1 MGGGAEA
8 PPVRGGG
15 QRSSR
20 FLGSRRMRKMFIG
33 LAVVVGSLAIAVR
46 AYERWWFPRNP
57 ERHPDPSARLVA
69 PADGR
74 IVYVE
79 QVEDGVVP
87 IAIKERREIPLDEVV
102 KGDERPPA
110 GVLIGIFM
118 SPFDVHYQ
126 RSPIAG
132 TVTEV
137 TYHPSGH
144 NHVMGS
150 MFLRNLVGMEP
161 LHAKS
166 PHIYDNERNVVRID
180 GADLTAFVVQIADQQ
195 VNTIDCYVA
204 DGDAV
209 DMGER
214 IGMIRRGSQV
224 DLFVVGA
231 TVDDFAGLAGGMK
244 VMAGETVF
252 LS

>member
-1 MGGGAEA
+1 M
-8 PPVRGGG
+8 
-15 QRSSR
+15 
-20 FLGSRRMRKMFIG
+20 RR
-33 LAVVVGSLAIAVR
+33 LAFTIAVLVGALVVLAR
-46 AYERWWFPRNP
+46 AYERWWFPRDP
-57 ERHPDPSARLVA
+57 ERQIDPSARIVA

-74 IVYVE
+74 IVYVAA
-79 QVEDGVVP
+79 VEEGVVP
-87 IAIKERREIPLDEVV
+87 IAVKERREIPLDEIV

-132 TVTEV
+132 VVGEV
-137 TYHPSGH
+137 SYHPTSF

-166 PHIYDNERNVVRID
+166 PHIHDNERNVIRID
-180 GADLTAFVVQIADQQ
+180 GEELTAFVVQIADQQ
-195 VNTIDCYVA
+195 VNKVECYVTP
-204 DGDAV
+204 GDRV
-209 DMGER
+209 EMGDR

-224 DLFVVGA
+224 DVFVVGV
-231 TVDDFAGLAGGMK
+231 TVEDFAGLDVGTK
-244 VMAGETVF
+244 VAAGETV
-252 LS
+252 LLR

>member
-1 MGGGAEA
+1 
-8 PPVRGGG
+8 
-15 QRSSR
+15 
-20 FLGSRRMRKMFIG
+20 MRKALVGFGI
-33 LAVVVGSLAIAVR
+33 AVGILAIAVR
-46 AYERWWFPRNP
+46 AYERWWFPRDP
-57 ERHPDPSARLVA
+57 ERVVDPSALIVA

-74 IVYVE
+74 VVYVAS
-79 QVEDGVVP
+79 VENGVVP
-87 IAIKERREIPLDEVV
+87 IAIKGRREIPLDEIV
-102 KGDERPPA
+102 KGSERPLA

-126 RSPIAG
+126 RSPVSG
-132 TVTEV
+132 VVSEV
-137 TYHPSGH
+137 TYHPAGY

-166 PHIYDNERNVVRID
+166 PHIHDNERNVIRID
-180 GADLTAFVVQIADQQ
+180 TTDRTVFVVQIADQQ
-195 VNTIDCYVA
+195 VNKIDCYVTE
-204 DGDAV
+204 GDAV
-209 DMGER
+209 DIGER

-231 TVDDFAGLAGGMK
+231 TVGDFADLEIGMK
-244 VMAGETVF
+244 VAAGETVL

>member
-1 MGGGAEA
+1 MRRAARTTVIALGAL
-8 PPVRGGG
+8 VV
-15 QRSSR
+15 
-20 FLGSRRMRKMFIG
+20 
-33 LAVVVGSLAIAVR
+33 LAR

-57 ERHPDPSARLVA
+57 DREIDPSARVVA

-74 IVYVE
+74 IVYVAA
-79 QVEDGVVP
+79 VEEGVVP
-87 IAIKERREIPLDEVV
+87 IAVKERREIPLDEIV
-102 KGDERPPA
+102 KGGDRPAA

-132 TVTEV
+132 VVSEV
-137 TYHPSGH
+137 TYHPTAH

-150 MFLRNLVGMEP
+150 MFMRNLVQMEP

-166 PHIYDNERNVVRID
+166 PHIHDNERNVIRID
-180 GADLTAFVVQIADQQ
+180 GESLTAFVVQIADQQ
-195 VNTIDCYVA
+195 VNKIDCYVEV
-204 DGDAV
+204 GDRV
-209 DMGER
+209 EMGER

-224 DLFVVGA
+224 DLFLVGV
-231 TVDDFAGLAGGMK
+231 TVDDLDGLAVGAK
-244 VMAGETVF
+244 VTAGTTVL

>member
-1 MGGGAEA
+1 M
-8 PPVRGGG
+8 PR
-15 QRSSR
+15 
-20 FLGSRRMRKMFIG
+20 
-33 LAVVVGSLAIAVR
+33 LARTIAVLVGVLVLLAR
-46 AYERWWFPRNP
+46 AYERWWFPRDP
-57 ERHPDPSARLVA
+57 ERRIDQSARIVA

-74 IVYVE
+74 VVYVAP
-79 QVEDGVVP
+79 VEEGVVP
-87 IAIKERREIPLDEVV
+87 IAVKERWEIPLDEIV

-132 TVTEV
+132 VVGEV
-137 TYHPSGH
+137 SYHPTSF

-166 PHIYDNERNVVRID
+166 PHIYNNERNVIRID
-180 GADLTAFVVQIADQQ
+180 GEELTAFVVQIADQQ
-195 VNTIDCYVA
+195 VNKIDCYVTP
-204 DGDAV
+204 GDRV
-209 DMGER
+209 EMGDR

-224 DLFVVGA
+224 DVFVVG
-231 TVDDFAGLAGGMK
+231 VRVEDFAGLDVGTK
-244 VMAGETVF
+244 VNAGETV
-252 LS
+252 LLR